1 MKKVLISVILAS
13 VATVSFAENR
23 DEYRYRAFQNRD
35 RNYELHHEHHG
46 GYQQVN
52 GGNWVAPL
60 IIGGIAGA
68 IIARESQPVY
78 VPPAPVY
85 IQQQPVYVQPAPVIR
100 QQICGE
106 WREVLTIDGRIYRE
120 RSCYTQ

>member
-13 VATVSFAENR
+13 VAIVSFAENR
-23 DEYRYRAFQNRD
+23 DEYRYRDFQNQN
-35 RNYELHHEHHG
+35 RNYELHHGHHG

-78 VPPAPVY
+78 VPPPPVY
-85 IQQQPVYVQPAPVIR
+85 IQQQPVYVPPPVIR
-100 QQICGE
+100 QQICGD
-106 WREVLTIDGRIYRE
+106 WREIQTPDGRIYRE
-120 RSCYTQ
+120 RSCYAQ